1 MVQVKIFFH
10 FTFQTIFTVLSRLSK
25 TTREQPDM
33 MKRYLWFCILCGLQ
47 TVRIWIYAFF
57 GVTFSIVPQEYQ
69 WILAV
74 LSPLVREALTILTIK
89 TSQKASGE
97 DSYDKFSTKYANIHY
112 IETTHAIFLAII
124 IGGVATQASTYC
136 IIGIDFLMNIY
147 NGLKVVKMHKNRKDS
162 KFLFLL
168 LIPIK
173 ILTSDII

>member
-1 MVQVKIFFH
+1 MVQVNILLTSTFKNIF
-10 FTFQTIFTVLSRLSK
+10 IILPRLPK

-33 MKRYLWFCILCGLQ
+33 IKRYLWFCILCELQ

-74 LSPLVREALTILTIK
+74 LSPMIREALTILTIK
-89 TSQKASGE
+89 ISQKASGE
-97 DSYDKFSTKYANIHY
+97 NSYDKFSTKFANIHY

-147 NGLKVVKMHKNRKDS
+147 YGMKVVKLHKNGKDS
-162 KFLFLL
+162 KFILL
-168 LIPIK
+168 TPVK
-173 ILTSDII
+173 IHNI